1 MPLTPHGL
9 KHLWE
14 KFYPVVSLVLGS
26 IVAGYYLWRV
36 AHGGHAIPVADIE
49 RRFPRSLRHLLD
61 DFSHRVD
68 HCACFMNNGEH
79 PVLVF
84 DQRGDHREIAHGDY
98 YQLLT
103 EEAGK

>member
-1 MPLTPHGL
+1 MKNTS
-9 KHLWE
+9 E
-14 KFYPVVSLVLGS
+14 AAFETAIESVLL
-26 IVAGYYLWRV
+26 AGGYARV
-36 AHGGHAIPVADIE
+36 AAWGHAIPVADIE

-84 DQRGDHREIAHGDY
+84 DQRGDDREIAHGDY